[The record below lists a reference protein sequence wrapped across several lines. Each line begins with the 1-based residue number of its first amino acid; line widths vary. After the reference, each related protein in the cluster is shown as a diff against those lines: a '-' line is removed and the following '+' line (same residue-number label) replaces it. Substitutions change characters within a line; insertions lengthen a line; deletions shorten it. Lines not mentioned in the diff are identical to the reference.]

1 MSDFKA
7 FTFDGKST
15 AWNALGK
22 LESRNISWTWLD
34 DVAEISVN
42 KRGTYRVHSTWA
54 QNSSNVPGGVS
65 YGAILGGVLGLIFGP
80 GGAFAGAAVGG
91 SIGGLIGHHLNVK
104 FNDPVLDNFA
114 ASLLNDTSALV
125 IVGDKAP
132 IAELSKA
139 LSEYDLKT
147 FETVLDE
154 DVERTLRKALKH

>member
-15 AWNALGK
+15 ARNALGK
-22 LESRNISWTWLD
+22 LESRNISWEWLD
-34 DVAEISVN
+34 DIAEISVN
-42 KRGTYRVHSTWA
+42 KKGTYRVHSTWA
-54 QNSSNVPGGVS
+54 QDSSNVPGGVS
-65 YGAILGGVLGLIFGP
+65 YGAILGGVLGLLLGP

-104 FNDPVLDNFA
+104 FNDPVLDKFA

-125 IVGDKAP
+125 ILGDKMH
-132 IAELSKA
+132 IAELSRA

-154 DVERTLRKALKH
+154 DVEKTLRKALKH